1 MYTFKKFVI
10 LKEYITPKQK
20 KTINENGIE
29 MSPEARK
36 NTDHFFGEGNDVKRE
51 DIIDYKHDKS
61 EIHRKV
67 ENHLNQSLSHEEY
80 TSGITK
86 DKYGRD
92 AKIGRMIKDE
102 QLRNEFASDNTRS
115 GSKSVKK
122 PYMSVVRGVHVMGQ
136 TNPEPD
142 DIHPTGHAWSQQSCK
157 NIKDGSNNRYLKH
170 EVKHGTV
177 VVFGHDHDGK
187 EIYRATLQPHAN
199 DQKHVAYGVDSEY
212 GIKHPSFTKHA
223 KDVASRLSGEHKGG
237 SLLYKKH
244 PQVYNDSGLKTMVHP
259 NATPEHI
266 SKVLNDKDRS
276 VRQTAMRHPNAT
288 SEHISKALDDI
299 APSVRYT
306 AIKHPKATPEHIS
319 KALNDRDSGV
329 RYGAIEH
336 PNATPEHISKALDD
350 KDDNVRQ
357 KAIEHPK
364 ATPEHI
370 SKAMNDKDPYVRRS
384 AIQHPNATS
393 EHISKA
399 MNDKNPAVR
408 GLAIQHPKATFN
420 TTPEHISKVL
430 NDEDPGVRRLAI
442 EHPNA
447 TPEHI
452 SKAMNDK
459 DPGVRRSAIQHPNA
473 TPEHISKALNDEN
486 YGVRQTAIKHP
497 KATPEHISKALNDEY
512 YGVRWTAISHPKA
525 TPEHISKALNDES
538 DLVRSRAI
546 EHPNATSEHK
556 RIYERTK

>member
-237 SLLYKKH
+237 SFFE
-244 PQVYNDSGLKTMVHP
+244 G
-259 NATPEHI
+259 I
-266 SKVLNDKDRS
+266 
-276 VRQTAMRHPNAT
+276 
-288 SEHISKALDDI
+288 IDD
-299 APSVRYT
+299 ADT
-306 AIKHPKATPEHIS
+306 
-319 KALNDRDSGV
+319 
-329 RYGAIEH
+329 
-336 PNATPEHISKALDD
+336 
-350 KDDNVRQ
+350 
-357 KAIEHPK
+357 
-364 ATPEHI
+364 
-370 SKAMNDKDPYVRRS
+370 SKAMEYFYEHLSEYNISYNKACINYDETRLDELDEKYILEVNNVRVKMS
-384 AIQHPNATS
+384 DNV
-393 EHISKA
+393 ISLII
-399 MNDKNPAVR
+399 
-408 GLAIQHPKATFN
+408 GL
-420 TTPEHISKVL
+420 L
-430 NDEDPGVRRLAI
+430 NDYDE
-442 EHPNA
+442 E
-447 TPEHI
+447 
-452 SKAMNDK
+452 K
-459 DPGVRRSAIQHPNA
+459 DN
-473 TPEHISKALNDEN
+473 
-486 YGVRQTAIKHP
+486 
-497 KATPEHISKALNDEY
+497 
-512 YGVRWTAISHPKA
+512 W
-525 TPEHISKALNDES
+525 
-538 DLVRSRAI
+538 
-546 EHPNATSEHK
+546 
-556 RIYERTK
+556 RILDV